1 MSMAFPKIL
10 VTRLFQLIDNRQFT
24 EAQRQ
29 LQRLK
34 ETIEKTD
41 WNHGYYRALVGL
53 YLAGKAN
60 GSNYTFLSTIKDENV
75 ETLMEHRNDFQSHVH
90 RRFHDNFD
98 RGYFQAWSD
107 YTNLLIGTRKEQIVS
122 SDPAGQTRIVQ
133 YSESVKKVA

>member
-1 MSMAFPKIL
+1 MAFPKIL

-60 GSNYTFLSTIKDENV
+60 GNNYTFLSTIKDENV
-75 ETLMEHRNDFQSHVH
+75 ETLMKHRNDFQNHVH

-107 YTNLLIGTRKEQIVS
+107 YTNLLIGTRKEREVI
-122 SDPAGQTRIVQ
+122 SDSDGQTRIVQ
-133 YSESVKKVA
+133 YSDSSKEVV